1 MFNYG
6 LVILDF
12 IDIHMHLYVCECV
25 SVCHVLY
32 IIIKHCFIHY
42 YIYYYY
48 YSSIL
53 GCTIIINCALKEKKN
68 EKKNINNFKE
78 NI

>member
-1 MFNYG
+1 MYTINNNIIITTHKRGCYPIADINVYYDLLNYRLLEMFNYV

-32 IIIKHCFIHY
+32 
-42 YIYYYY
+42 YI
-48 YSSIL
+48 L
-53 GCTIIINCALKEKKN
+53 
-68 EKKNINNFKE
+68 
-78 NI
+78 